1 MTQLVQIADDQGT
14 DTGIVR
20 LVGTGEEDLVPLFTY
35 LISEDGGE
43 KFFLQVS
50 APNRNLSRFSPRPF
64 DSIAL
69 SQMLALIEDRG
80 YEKDALVSHVRFY
93 EAEIIAHTDGEGK
106 PQTPFTRPSTG
117 AVARMA
123 ETEEIERYLRLPK
136 PDSGEANGR
145 DFRIGKLAR
154 SGDATVPII
163 VNDHILNHHVLVA
176 GATGSG
182 KSHLLANLAHVA
194 DAMDRCIILFDHKP
208 DHQDHHEENAEAE
221 FKRAFHLE
229 KSAVGDNTPTSG
241 SVRYWTLDRNDPNDK
256 AALLEI
262 LARELDPEILAGTI
276 FYRAGEENQAETLA
290 AIATAYAEREQ
301 VEAWTVHELVDFIK
315 TKKPG
320 EIKGLFGDAD
330 ISLHPAT
337 LNAIKRK
344 LYRSETRI
352 PSFIDPVSPIDL
364 LGRRRVEIGHID
376 QIFRP
381 GLNVIRISEDD
392 KRGYAL
398 FLSHLLG
405 RAAKVRAEAIQ
416 SSTSTAGYSI
426 PEMLMI
432 IDEAAD
438 IFKADSRYLRDA
450 ATGMLAERI
459 RKGRSLRIGYVIAVQ
474 DAGDVPENIRHNLNT
489 TIVGRHR
496 HIGVLREALPTVR
509 EDLLSRADKLDPG
522 EMLVDLFGVPSLLLV
537 KMDLSRSKLTVAT

>member
-14 DTGIVR
+14 DTEIVR
-20 LVGTGEEDLVPLFTY
+20 LIGTGEANLVPLFTY
-35 LISEDGGE
+35 LISEDGSE

-50 APNRNLSRFSPRPF
+50 SPNRNLSRFSPSPF

-93 EAEIIAHTDGEGK
+93 EADIIAHTDGKGK

-117 AVARMA
+117 AVARPA
-123 ETEEIERYLRLPK
+123 ETDEIERYLRLPK
-136 PDSGEANGR
+136 PDSGEADDGN

-163 VNDHILNHHVLVA
+163 INEHIFNHHILVA

-194 DAMDRCIILFDHKP
+194 DAMNRCIILFDHKP
-208 DHQDHHEENAEAE
+208 DHQDHHKENREAE
-221 FKRAFHLE
+221 FPRKFCLGENA
-229 KSAVGDNTPTSG
+229 TSDSG
-241 SVRYWTLDRNDPNDK
+241 PVRYWTLDRKDPNTQ
-256 AALLEI
+256 AILLEVP
-262 LARELDPEILAGTI
+262 ARELDPEILAGAI
-276 FYRAGEENQAETLA
+276 FHRAGEENQAETLA
-290 AIATAYAEREQ
+290 TIATAYAEQEPGK
-301 VEAWTVHELVDFIK
+301 EWTIHQLVGYIR
-315 TKKPG
+315 TKRTK
-320 EIKGLFGDAD
+320 EIQGLFGDAD
-330 ISLHPAT
+330 ISLHSGT
-337 LNAIKRK
+337 LQAIKRK
-344 LYRSETRI
+344 LYRPESRI
-352 PSFIDPVSPIDL
+352 PSFIDPVSPTDA
-364 LGRRRVEIGHID
+364 LGNETRQTGHID
-376 QIFRP
+376 QVFHR
-381 GLNVIRISEDD
+381 GLNVIRIIEGD
-392 KRGYAL
+392 RGYAL

-405 RAAKVRAEAIQ
+405 RADGSRSQSIQ
-416 SSTSTAGYSI
+416 SGTNTVGGSV

-459 RKGRSLRIGYVIAVQ
+459 RKGRSLQIGYVIAVQ

-509 EDLLSRADKLDPG
+509 EGLLSSADKLDPG
-522 EMLVDLFGVPSLLLV
+522 EMLVDLFGVSSLLLV
-537 KMDLSRSKLTVAT
+537 KMDLSRSNLTVAT

>member
-14 DTGIVR
+14 DTEIVR
-20 LVGTGEEDLVPLFTY
+20 LIGTGEANLVPLFTY
-35 LISEDGGE
+35 LISEDGSE

-50 APNRNLSRFSPRPF
+50 SPNRNLSRFSPSPF

-93 EAEIIAHTDGEGK
+93 EADIIAHTDGEGG

-117 AVARMA
+117 AVARPA
-123 ETEEIERYLRLPK
+123 ETNEIERYLRLPK
-136 PDSGEANGR
+136 PDDDKADGN

-163 VNDHILNHHVLVA
+163 VNEHIFNHHILVA

-194 DAMDRCIILFDHKP
+194 DAMGRCIILFDHKP
-208 DHQDHHEENAEAE
+208 DHQNHHEPNPEAE
-221 FKRAFHLE
+221 FQQAFWAGQCATGD
-229 KSAVGDNTPTSG
+229 SATTSG
-241 SVRYWTLDRNDPNDK
+241 PVHYWTLDRNDPNTQ
-256 AALLEI
+256 AILLEV
-262 LARELDPEILAGTI
+262 LARELDPEILAGAI
-276 FYRAGEENQAETLA
+276 FHRAGEENQAETLA
-290 AIATAYAEREQ
+290 TIATAYAEGKE
-301 VEAWTVHELVDFIK
+301 WTIHQLVDFIR
-315 TKKPG
+315 TKRTK
-320 EIKGLFGDAD
+320 EIQGLFGDAD
-330 ISLHPAT
+330 ISLHGAT
-337 LNAIKRK
+337 LGAIKRK
-344 LYRSETRI
+344 LYRPESRI
-352 PSFIDPVSPIDL
+352 PSFIDPVSPMGA
-364 LGRRRVEIGHID
+364 LGNRTRQTGHID
-376 QIFRP
+376 QVFRP

-392 KRGYAL
+392 ARGYAL

-405 RAAKVRAEAIQ
+405 QAVKVRAESIQ
-416 SSTSTAGYSI
+416 SSTDPTSSTA

-438 IFKADSRYLRDA
+438 IFKADSTYLRAA

-509 EDLLSRADKLDPG
+509 EGLLSSADKLDPG

-537 KMDLSRSKLTVAT
+537 KMDLSRSKLTVAA

>member
-14 DTGIVR
+14 DTDIVR
-20 LVGTGEEDLVPLFTY
+20 LVGTGEEDLIPLYTY
-35 LISEDGGE
+35 LISKDGVE
-43 KFFLQVS
+43 KFFLQMS
-50 APNRNLSRFSPRPF
+50 SPNRNLSRFSPRPF

-93 EAEIIAHTDGEGK
+93 EADIIAHTDGEGK

-117 AVARMA
+117 AISRTAK
-123 ETEEIERYLRLPK
+123 TEEIIDYLRLPTS
-136 PDSGEANGR
+136 DGN

-163 VNDHILNHHVLVA
+163 VSDHILNHHILVA

-182 KSHLLANLAHVA
+182 KLHLLANLAHVA
-194 DAMDRCIILFDHKP
+194 DAMGRCIILFDHKP
-208 DHQDHHEENAEAE
+208 DHQDHHEKNPEAE
-221 FKRAFHLE
+221 FKRAFRSE
-229 KSAVGDNTPTSG
+229 ENATGENATTSG

-256 AALLEI
+256 ATLLEI

-276 FYRAGEENQAETLA
+276 FHRAGEENQAETLA

-301 VEAWTVHELVDFIK
+301 VEAWTVHELVDFVK

-330 ISLHPAT
+330 ISLHTGT

-344 LYRSETRI
+344 LYRSESRI
-352 PSFIDPVSPIDL
+352 PSFIDPVSPINS
-364 LGRRRVEIGHID
+364 LGKRRIRVGHID
-376 QIFRP
+376 EVFRP

-416 SSTSTAGYSI
+416 SSSGTTSNNA

-509 EDLLSRADKLDPG
+509 ESLLSSADKLDPG
-522 EMLVDLFGVPSLLLV
+522 EMLVDLFGVSSLLLV